1 MVWIGLVE
9 SVEGLKSKGWGF
21 LQKQFR
27 LQNVM
32 QKSCLSVWPVAHL
45 TKFRFASPT
54 ILWTHALKRISL
66 FLSHPDWYRIQ
77 VREYFKAVLIS
88 LSNRLKPYRGQGK
101 EQKKKNT
108 IKLNGHLTLPIVLTF
123 FEKNFNLWQVFQ
135 TNFIT
140 PTLRLLL
147 PLVLR
152 IERWNIV
159 LLKYEFLI
167 EFILLYNPDSS

>member
-32 QKSCLSVWPVAHL
+32 QKSCLSVRPVAHL
-45 TKFRFASPT
+45 TKFRFVSPT

-101 EQKKKNT
+101 GQKKKHHQIEWT
-108 IKLNGHLTLPIVLTF
+108 LNSSDSINFDKYFKPISSPLHFDYCHPLYLGLKDGTLC
-123 FEKNFNLWQVFQ
+123 
-135 TNFIT
+135 
-140 PTLRLLL
+140 
-147 PLVLR
+147 
-152 IERWNIV
+152 
-159 LLKYEFLI
+159 
-167 EFILLYNPDSS
+167 SSSMSSW